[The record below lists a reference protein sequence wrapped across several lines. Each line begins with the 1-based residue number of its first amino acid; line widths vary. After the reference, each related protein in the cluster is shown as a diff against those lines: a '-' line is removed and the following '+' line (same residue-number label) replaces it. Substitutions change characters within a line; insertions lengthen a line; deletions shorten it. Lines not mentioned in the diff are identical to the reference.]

1 MKIKEANATQ
11 PRKGKMTDAEI
22 KEAIKRDKEWMEN
35 IDPDEEIEVPEGAFK
50 DLFGDTGEDAD
61 GEDDDSEE
69 AEINDDG
76 DISGEGEGVETD
88 ADEDGGKI
96 VGALIG
102 CLCGMAVYVQFQE
115 WEDKHK

>member
-1 MKIKEANATQ
+1 MKTKKTTGSVKR
-11 PRKGKMTDAEI
+11 PMTDAEI
-22 KEAIKRDKEWMEN
+22 KEAIKRDKEWMDR
-35 IDPDEEIEVPEGAFK
+35 IDPDEEIEVPKGAFK

-61 GEDDDSEE
+61 GEDDDSEG

-76 DISGEGEGVETD
+76 DIGGEDEGVETD

-102 CLCGMAVYVQFQE
+102 GVGGLVVGGILGAAILG
-115 WEDKHK
+115 DD